1 MRSLGEVVLWSRR
14 QSDRLH
20 GNYSTFG
27 FALAVGAFAL
37 LLRLHG
43 LGEKPFWL
51 DEVASLRRAT
61 APLLYLA
68 ADSLHNG
75 HYPSYFL
82 LLWLVAKI
90 GTSQWLLRLPSAV
103 FGAIAASLTYA
114 IGARVSGL
122 RGGIIAGL
130 LMALSP
136 FQVQFGQ
143 EARSY
148 TLVSCFILTALY
160 GLVRLSQQPAA
171 ATLPLNKRG
180 ALWQAWSAYGL
191 GTAAALNVLN
201 VAIPWF
207 IAANLSAPAIARA
220 ASGAKRGFWR
230 NWIAVQLL
238 ILAVWAPM
246 LALIFLRHSGSVLDG
261 AGWVPAETGRTIWSA
276 MAPVYLLRISSFVTF
291 DVMPAEMPWL
301 AFAVAAA
308 AALGVWRLRH
318 DPTLLTILGCSALVL
333 PIGLCLV
340 SLFVSVLVPRYF
352 IWGAAPFFVLA
363 GEGLAPI
370 SANYFAAAATGLA
383 ATGLFNLLPY
393 YSYETKPRWDLVA
406 SKLAAMTRPGDV
418 VLVDNYYAYTVL
430 SVFAKRALLDQRTV
444 RVTWQLPDALQIA
457 PGHDVWAV
465 YGRTGQTARKPAETY
480 RELLSAL
487 GHPVIEKSVG
497 RYIVLW
503 RFAEPSGPEPA
514 ALAAP
519 MTISR

>member
-1 MRSLGEVVLWSRR
+1 MVSGTSRSGWTKWPACVV
-14 QSDRLH
+14 RLH
-20 GNYSTFG
+20 RCRTSPPIPCTMAIILVIFC
-27 FALAVGAFAL
+27 
-37 LLRLHG
+37 
-43 LGEKPFWL
+43 
-51 DEVASLRRAT
+51 
-61 APLLYLA
+61 
-68 ADSLHNG
+68 
-75 HYPSYFL
+75 

-90 GTSQWLLRLPSAV
+90 GTSQWLLRLPSAI

-171 ATLPLNKRG
+171 AALPLNKRG
-180 ALWQAWSAYGL
+180 APWQAWSAYGL

-207 IAANLSAPAIARA
+207 LAANLSAPAIASA
-220 ASGAKRGFWR
+220 ASGARRGFWR
-230 NWIAVQLL
+230 NWIAVQLS

-246 LALIFLRHSGSVLDG
+246 LALIFLRHTGSVLDG

-276 MAPVYLLRISSFVTF
+276 IAPVYLLRISSFVTF

-301 AFAVAAA
+301 AFAVVAA
-308 AALGVWRLRH
+308 AALGVWRLRR

-333 PIGLCLV
+333 PIGLCFV

-363 GEGLAPI
+363 GEGLAPL
-370 SANYFAAAATGLA
+370 SATYFTAAVASLA
-383 ATGLFNLLPY
+383 ATGLFKSTAIL
-393 YSYETKPRWDLVA
+393 
-406 SKLAAMTRPGDV
+406 
-418 VLVDNYYAYTVL
+418 
-430 SVFAKRALLDQRTV
+430 
-444 RVTWQLPDALQIA
+444 QL
-457 PGHDVWAV
+457 
-465 YGRTGQTARKPAETY
+465 
-480 RELLSAL
+480 
-487 GHPVIEKSVG
+487 
-497 RYIVLW
+497 
-503 RFAEPSGPEPA
+503 
-514 ALAAP
+514 
-519 MTISR
+519 